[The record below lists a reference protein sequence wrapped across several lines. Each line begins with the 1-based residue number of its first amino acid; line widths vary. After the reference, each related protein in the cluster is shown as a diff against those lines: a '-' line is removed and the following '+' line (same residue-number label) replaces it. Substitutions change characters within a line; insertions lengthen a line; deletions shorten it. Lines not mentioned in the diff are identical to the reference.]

1 MPGLCICEGNDCILQ
16 SIVRQKK
23 TPKVDVTDELFL
35 ETMQKMVGGGIRA
48 AKFQFCAKKSND
60 SPLNKLF
67 QELVFK
73 DDGSST
79 ISTDYDKYNP
89 VGLQHCNTGGLHL
102 IPEPLIPWSI
112 ELMRFIIDSY
122 ADEKIIVNRGEYIA
136 VSLLNL
142 RKDNSIYTLFSK
154 IIEQMSISID
164 VKMLEKVHLRVAEFT
179 FRAYTKRKNNDT
191 FNGIKELASDKSNLA
206 FRTIVQTG
214 GRDVKDE
221 SDSKP
226 SKPNNHKVMKELGLQ
241 KAQTKTV
248 KSKEEVSTS

>member
-1 MPGLCICEGNDCILQ
+1 
-16 SIVRQKK
+16 
-23 TPKVDVTDELFL
+23 
-35 ETMQKMVGGGIRA
+35 
-48 AKFQFCAKKSND
+48 
-60 SPLNKLF
+60 
-67 QELVFK
+67 
-73 DDGSST
+73 
-79 ISTDYDKYNP
+79 
-89 VGLQHCNTGGLHL
+89 
-102 IPEPLIPWSI
+102 
-112 ELMRFIIDSY
+112 
-122 ADEKIIVNRGEYIA
+122 
-136 VSLLNL
+136 
-142 RKDNSIYTLFSK
+142 
-154 IIEQMSISID
+154 MSISID

-241 KAQTKTV
+241 KAQTKTI